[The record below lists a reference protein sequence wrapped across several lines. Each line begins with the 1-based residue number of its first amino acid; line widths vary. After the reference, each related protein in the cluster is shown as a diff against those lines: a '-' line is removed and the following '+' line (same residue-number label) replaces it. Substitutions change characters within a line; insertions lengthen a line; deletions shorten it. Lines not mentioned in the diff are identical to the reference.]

1 MVFSIIVFFLFN
13 IYIFSYE
20 SKILIDFKKSKLT
33 YLFLAS
39 VNTLLMLL
47 AYKMKLPYYLSYFV
61 VLFTFTLELL
71 AFSKST
77 FNQAFLGSCVLIIQI
92 SITQL
97 IFIPIYARI
106 LNVTPYDIFNTPRL
120 FFYSL
125 SIVFLILFLVIKITL
140 KFIPIKDIIKVYTA
154 PTYSIMIS
162 LIVLFILTYTIIDVI
177 VLQQKDYIKQFFP
190 IFIATPML
198 NAFLFYTL
206 FSHSIKSVKMVAYKR
221 KSDELEATK
230 QKIDI
235 NRKNIQDK
243 MLKDDL
249 TNCFNRKYIMYD
261 LENKYNQNIFNF
273 GILFIDIDNLKKVND
288 TLGHHEG
295 DKYIITIS
303 QILKT
308 SVRENDLISRIG
320 GDEFLIVLNDLKEND
335 IQEILKRIK
344 DKIKTANKLT
354 KQYTVSASMGYTFV
368 DESLLKTGVEHIIKI
383 ADDKMRIQK
392 STLKGE

>member
-1 MVFSIIVFFLFN
+1 MIFAIIVFFLFN
-13 IYIFSYE
+13 IYIFSYA
-20 SKILIDFKKSKLT
+20 SKILIDFKKSKLV

-39 VNTLLMLL
+39 VNTFFMIL
-47 AYKMKLPYYLSYFV
+47 AYKMKLPYYLSYFI

-77 FNQAFLGSCVLIIQI
+77 FNQAFLGSCVLLIQI
-92 SITQL
+92 SVTQL
-97 IFIPIYARI
+97 TFIPIFARV
-106 LNVTPYDIFNTPRL
+106 LNVTPYYIFNTPRL

-125 SIVFLILFLVIKITL
+125 GIVFLLLFLVIKITL
-140 KFIPIKDIIKVYTA
+140 KFIPIKDIIKVSTA
-154 PTYSIMIS
+154 PAYSIMIS
-162 LIVLFILTYTIIDVI
+162 LIVVFVLLYTIIDVI
-177 VLQQKDYIKQFFP
+177 VLHQKDYTEQFFP
-190 IFIATPML
+190 IFIATPIL
-198 NAFLFYTL
+198 NAFLFYIL

-235 NRKNIQDK
+235 NKKNIQNK
-243 MLKDDL
+243 ILKDDL
-249 TNCFNRKYIMYD
+249 TNCFNRKYIMCD

-288 TLGHHEG
+288 MLGHEEG

-303 QILKT
+303 EILKT
-308 SVRENDLISRIG
+308 SIRENDLISRIG
-320 GDEFLIVLNDLKEND
+320 GDEFLIVLNDLQEKD
-335 IQEILKRIK
+335 IQDILKRINN
-344 DKIKTANKLT
+344 KIKTADKLT
-354 KQYTVSASMGYTFV
+354 KQYTVCASIGYTFV
-368 DESLLKTGVEHIIKI
+368 DEALLKTGIDNIIKI